1 MQRYLVCQQ
10 TEQVDPSGA
19 SPGCGTGCEC
29 LSGAQE
35 TSDRDKGGPA
45 ESSPRSSQAPKQ
57 NLAGVFVV
65 I

>member
-1 MQRYLVCQQ
+1 LVGEQA
-10 TEQVDPSGA
+10 EQVDPSGT
-19 SPGCGTGCEC
+19 SPECGTACEC

-35 TSDRDKGGPA
+35 TSDRDKRGLA
-45 ESSPRSSQAPKQ
+45 ECSPRSSQAPKQ